1 MVGYNTDTTQYLTT
15 TPASKVLTESLLAAI
30 RQQRHYN
37 ARVIIATQEPTV
49 SPRLI
54 ELCSMIMVYR
64 FTSPSWFAI
73 LQKHIPTPSGEGEAE
88 ELFNQII
95 CLRVGEA
102 LAFAPL
108 GLVGDGG
115 AGTMMKLGSRLLR
128 IKVRKRLTW
137 DGGKTIVCV

>member
-1 MVGYNTDTTQYLTT
+1 M
-15 TPASKVLTESLLAAI
+15 
-30 RQQRHYN
+30 
-37 ARVIIATQEPTV
+37 
-49 SPRLI
+49 
-54 ELCSMIMVYR
+54 
-64 FTSPSWFAI
+64 
-73 LQKHIPTPSGEGEAE
+73 
-88 ELFNQII
+88 
-95 CLRVGEA
+95 GEA